1 MAIELP
7 FDLVPSD
14 YATAPPGLDV
24 ASTLALGHRMLSVA
38 PADLPAHAEVSRD
51 LLRTSLALLGHTYGL
66 MQAEGPGQPRRPVDL
81 RTDNSWSCV
90 KSRLEPWTWLED
102 GDSKDVA
109 PARELWRKLFPGG
122 SLSFT
127 TLDYNAQWAEAN
139 WRIELLTREHLTPL
153 LRRLIGDVFVDQ
165 LLTWHAR
172 YTAMIGIS
180 ANAAA
185 SDGKSA
191 AARKP
196 GSGKA
201 KATGK
206 VADLPG
212 KPDGAA
218 ELAQSLP
225 VGELR
230 RRAQQAI
237 VGWQLTLVTL
247 HLSGHPGARAALG
260 PTDEFRERAMS
271 GSRSP
276 AEPEPSDP
284 AAPHAPAV
292 PEAPV
297 SPASP

>member
-24 ASTLALGHRMLSVA
+24 ASTLALGHRLLSVA
-38 PADLPAHAEVSRD
+38 PADLPAHAGVSRD
-51 LLRTSLALLGHTYGL
+51 LLRSSLTLLGHTYGL
-66 MQAEGPGQPRRPVDL
+66 LQSADPGQPRRPVDL

-90 KSRLEPWTWLED
+90 KSRLEPWTWLDE
-102 GDSKDVA
+102 GDSKDVL

-127 TLDYNAQWAEAN
+127 TLDYNAQWAEAS

-153 LRRLIGDVFVDQ
+153 LRRLVGDVFVDQ

-180 ANAAA
+180 DQAADR
-185 SDGKSA
+185 DGKSA
-191 AARKP
+191 TKGRP

-201 KATGK
+201 RSRKA
-206 VADLPG
+206 AEPPG

-218 ELAQSLP
+218 ELAHSLP

-247 HLSGHPGARAALG
+247 HLSGHPGARAALA
-260 PTDEFRERAMS
+260 PTDEFRERALS

-276 AEPEPSDP
+276 AEPAPSDP
-284 AAPHAPAV
+284 TAPPAPPV
-292 PEAPV
+292 PEAPA
-297 SPASP
+297 SPASA

>member
-1 MAIELP
+1 MAIDLP

-24 ASTLALGHRMLSVA
+24 ASTLALGHRLLSVA
-38 PADLPAHAEVSRD
+38 PAELPAHAEVSRG
-51 LLRTSLALLGHTYGL
+51 LLRTSLALLGHMYGL
-66 MQAEGPGQPRRPVDL
+66 LQTQGPGQPRRPVDL

-102 GDSKDVA
+102 GDAKDVA

-139 WRIELLTREHLTPL
+139 WRIELLEREHLTPL
-153 LRRLIGDVFVDQ
+153 LRRLIGEVFVDQ
-165 LLTWHAR
+165 LLAWHAR
-172 YTAMIGIS
+172 YTAMVGIN
-180 ANAAA
+180 AKAAA
-185 SDGKSA
+185 RDTKSA
-191 AARKP
+191 ADKP
-196 GSGKA
+196 RSGKA
-201 KATGK
+201 KSPGK
-206 VADLPG
+206 TADLPG
-212 KPDGAA
+212 KSDGAA
-218 ELAQSLP
+218 ELAQGLP

-247 HLSGHPGARAALG
+247 HLSGHPGARAALA
-260 PTDEFRERAMS
+260 PTDEFRERALS
-271 GSRSP
+271 GSRAP

-284 AAPHAPAV
+284 AAPPAPPA
-292 PEAPV
+292 PEAPAR
-297 SPASP
+297 PATA